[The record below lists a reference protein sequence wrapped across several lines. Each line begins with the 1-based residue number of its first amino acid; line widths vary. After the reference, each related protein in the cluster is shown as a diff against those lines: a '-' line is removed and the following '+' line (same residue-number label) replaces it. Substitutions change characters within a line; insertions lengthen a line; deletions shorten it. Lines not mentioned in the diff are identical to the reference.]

1 MERLLLLSAV
11 CGMAALGA
19 PAQAQVAGPGARLVG
34 FTIEQQ
40 EPEFAQVI
48 DLGLTIR
55 LDPQIMVFVPD
66 TLVPGEASV
75 SAGPGEWTVAEGPAD
90 SVDVRARYPIM
101 GFLNGRVE
109 LPEVELWIRPAMAGE
124 EGGARP
130 VSELAEASAV
140 ETSSVR
146 RLQIPLGAIQIV
158 PLREMAEAG
167 NVLNPRPPADV
178 LGGEWSAWLIAAIA
192 LSLATGAAVVWLVW
206 SRWREISATRGLGL
220 ERLSPR
226 LRALRDL
233 DEIFSLQLPE
243 EGRFPEFYNRTTGAL
258 RRYSEEYESDWGIAL
273 TSTELLGRLRDRWG
287 PPSVESL
294 DDAVPIAEWVKFG
307 TYEPG
312 IEVAEGHWRSIRDWI
327 ERVPES

>member
-178 LGGEWSAWLIAAIA
+178 LGGEWSA
-192 LSLATGAAVVWLVW
+192 LAD
-206 SRWREISATRGLGL
+206 RGD
-220 ERLSPR
+220 
-226 LRALRDL
+226 RA
-233 DEIFSLQLPE
+233 
-243 EGRFPEFYNRTTGAL
+243 FP
-258 RRYSEEYESDWGIAL
+258 
-273 TSTELLGRLRDRWG
+273 RDRG
-287 PPSVESL
+287 
-294 DDAVPIAEWVKFG
+294 G
-307 TYEPG
+307 G
-312 IEVAEGHWRSIRDWI
+312 RVARL
-327 ERVPES
+327 V